1 MGFTGRALLC
11 RLSKSGRSPL
21 ALWPLLPHLPIRK
34 NLLVPSVV
42 SSSPLRQSTLQSR
55 SEASIDAEAKQT

>member
-11 RLSKSGRSPL
+11 QLSKSGRSPL
-21 ALWPLLPHLPIRK
+21 ALWPLLPHLPFRK

-42 SSSPLRQSTLQSR
+42 SSSPLRRSTLQSTC
-55 SEASIDAEAKQT
+55 EASLDAEAQ